1 MRYDVNKLIQEAMDR
16 GDFEN
21 LPGKG
26 KRQEL
31 EVNPFVSSET
41 RIVNQMLKDN
51 GFAPN
56 WIEVDKEIRA
66 ECEQSRKMLG
76 NIKRRLRQL
85 EAAIRDLPLKSDRVR
100 RVFELERK
108 RALEAY
114 ISQLKGLNQQILRY
128 NLTAPGRSRQK
139 SMYNLDD
146 TIAQFQKEC
155 PSLQSLFE

>member
-51 GFAPN
+51 GLAPN

-76 NIKRRLRQL
+76 NIKRRRRQL
-85 EAAIRDLPLKSDRVR
+85 EAAIRALPLKSDRVS

-114 ISQLKGLNQQILRY
+114 ISQLKALNQKILRY
-128 NLTAPGRSRQK
+128 NLTAPGLSRQK

-155 PSLQSLFE
+155 PSL